1 MAGGKTEA
9 HLRRVNMPRAALAQL
24 QRAGIYARTEVT
36 AVYQENAQR
45 FVLRGLESG
54 GAVEGFGRYVTF
66 TDDAGKPLPYLCPI
80 ESLAVNGLHAVV
92 VAPVLVR
99 VVMLRAG
106 HTYELLI
113 SRHEAVGNGKR
124 PAIESKVLFQGE
136 HGYLR
141 FDLAAADKQKRGAV
155 MPRFWSRAGEPL
167 SVPRAF
173 VPVVLELTVAVNC
186 VACSHAHFLRA
197 APADE
202 LESEAVEMIAAGS
215 GSA

>member
-1 MAGGKTEA
+1 M
-9 HLRRVNMPRAALAQL
+9 RRVNMPRAALVQL

-36 AVYQENAQR
+36 AVHQEAARR

-66 TDDAGKPLPYLCPI
+66 TDEGGKPLAYICPI

-106 HTYELLI
+106 HTYDLLI
-113 SRHEAVGNGKR
+113 SRHEAVANGKR

-141 FDLAAADKQKRGAV
+141 FDLAGADKQKRGAV
-155 MPRFWSRAGEPL
+155 TPRFWSRAGEPL
-167 SVPRAF
+167 PVPRAF
-173 VPVVLELTVAVNC
+173 VPVVLELTAAVNC

-197 APADE
+197 APANE
-202 LESEAVEMIAAGS
+202 LESEGVEMIAAGRSS
-215 GSA
+215 G